1 MKTGL
6 RRERSF
12 IMSEELNETKK
23 PRSPRRTPEELE
35 ADSNRKIKQLQER
48 IEKEKK
54 KIEKIRHVSCV
65 TLTEETKALL
75 QHYLLDVNRVVSGF
89 ILNSIMAD
97 TTPHKTI
104 DSIMEEVTEEH
115 LAKKKEITE
124 EAVKT
129 RRENL
134 LKDKQKK
141 AKKPEENSGHGKKV
155 FEEIRRRRAEKAE
168 QERINSLQKD
178 ERDENIN

>member
-1 MKTGL
+1 
-6 RRERSF
+6 
-12 IMSEELNETKK
+12 MSEELNETKK

-54 KIEKIRHVSCV
+54 KIEKRRRVSCV

-75 QHYLLDVNRVVSGF
+75 QHYSLDVNRVVSSF
-89 ILNSIMAD
+89 MLESIIGD
-97 TTPHKTI
+97 FTPHETI
-104 DSIMEEVTEEH
+104 DSIMKDVTEEH
-115 LAKKKEITE
+115 LTKKKEITE

-141 AKKPEENSGHGKKV
+141 ETKKPEQEEKRLSGIERIKM
-155 FEEIRRRRAEKAE
+155 RNAQKAE
-168 QERINSLQKD
+168 QETTDDLLEDGKN
-178 ERDENIN
+178 ENIN

>member
-1 MKTGL
+1 
-6 RRERSF
+6 
-12 IMSEELNETKK
+12 MSEELNETKK
-23 PRSPRRTPEELE
+23 PRSPRRTPEEIE

-75 QHYLLDVNRVVSGF
+75 QHYSLDVNRVVSSS

-97 TTPHKTI
+97 TTPHETI
-104 DSIMEEVTEEH
+104 DSIMEEATEEH

-124 EAVKT
+124 EAVKA

-141 AKKPEENSGHGKKV
+141 EAKKTEEESGYGAKKV
-155 FEEIRRRRAEKAE
+155 FDKIRRRRAEKAE

-178 ERDENIN
+178 ERDENLN

>member
-1 MKTGL
+1 
-6 RRERSF
+6 
-12 IMSEELNETKK
+12 MSEELNEMKK

-54 KIEKIRHVSCV
+54 KIEKMRRVSCV

-75 QHYLLDVNRVVSGF
+75 QHYSLDVNRIVSSF
-89 ILNSIMAD
+89 ILDSIFND
-97 TTPHKTI
+97 FTPHETI

-115 LAKKKEITE
+115 LAKKNEITK

-141 AKKPEENSGHGKKV
+141 EAKKAEENSEHGKKSFV
-155 FEEIRRRRAEKAE
+155 EEIRRRRAEKAE